1 MFPGRYLLASV
12 SLVCM
17 SAFSAHAADSATI
30 SREDFEAML
39 RQTLDEKPEIV
50 VEALQKM
57 QKRERDNSG
66 KLAQLGIEKN
76 RDALFNDATLPS
88 AGASIKDADV
98 TIVMFFDYHCGYCKH
113 MLSPLQELLAND
125 KKIRVV
131 FMEFPILSQDSA
143 NAARAA
149 IAAHKVDPKKYLAF
163 HAATMKYNGKFD
175 QDAISKIAESAGIS
189 ASKLKA
195 KMDEQEVGDMLQKI
209 RSLGESIGVSGT
221 PALIIG
227 DRFMPGAISFEE
239 LKRIIA
245 EVREEKKG
253 K

>member
-1 MFPGRYLLASV
+1 MLPSRHLFASI

-30 SREDFEAML
+30 SREDFESML

-76 RDALFNDATLPS
+76 RDALFNDPTLPS

-98 TIVMFFDYHCGYCKH
+98 TIVEFFDYHCGYCKH

-125 KKIRVV
+125 KKVRVV

-149 IAAHKVDPKKYLAF
+149 VAAHKLDPKKYLAF
-163 HAATMKYNGKFD
+163 HAATMKHNGKFD
-175 QDAISKIAESAGIS
+175 EAALQKISESAGIS
-189 ASKLKA
+189 FSKLKA

-209 RSLGESIGVSGT
+209 RSLGEALGVSGT
-221 PALIIG
+221 PSIIVG
-227 DRFMPGAISFEE
+227 DRFLPGAVSFEE
-239 LKRIIA
+239 LKRII
-245 EVREEKKG
+245 EDVREEKKG